1 MSDNDKP
8 SHKASGN
15 WFSRHPNETSLL
27 VILAIL
33 LIGAT
38 LGSVKTTATGTR
50 SLFASPENAR
60 LLTEQMGMLGIIAI
74 GAGIVIITGGIDL
87 TIGAM
92 ISLLGTFFFLMLTD
106 WGRIIIDNGIPW
118 HWSFAVLI
126 IILSG
131 AGLGLWHAYGITRL
145 KMQPFIVTLC
155 GLLSYRGIARF
166 FSGDAQ
172 VGKTDLH
179 EKMDT
184 GLLTVL
190 TEGKVQTLINYM
202 TGGDKQDGFLAYL
215 PLSFVYLCIIAAITG
230 VFLHRSI
237 YGRYIFAVGRNELA
251 TRYSGINTNKVIG
264 SAYIIC
270 GLCTAI
276 SSILYAGFAG
286 AVMPNAHGSFYEL
299 YAIAAAVLGGC
310 SLRGGE
316 GSIFGI
322 VLGTA
327 ILAVL
332 QNIVQLFRDDTSLS
346 DTIIGVILFVAVAMM
361 MKKKSFSFA
370 GLLKLFKKNA

>member
-1 MSDNDKP
+1 MSDTNK
-8 SHKASGN
+8 SSKKSSGN
-15 WFSRHPNETSLL
+15 WFSKHPNETSLL
-27 VILAIL
+27 IILAIL

-38 LGSVKTTATGTR
+38 LGSLKPTSTGTR

-106 WGRIIIDNGIPW
+106 WGRIILDNGIPW
-118 HWSFAVLI
+118 HWSLAVIVIL
-126 IILSG
+126 LSG
-131 AGLGLWHAYGITRL
+131 AALGLWHAYGITRL

-155 GLLSYRGIARF
+155 GLLSYRGIARY
-166 FSGDAQ
+166 FSNDQQ

-184 GLLTVL
+184 ELLTVL
-190 TEGKVQTLINYM
+190 SEGKVQTLINYI
-202 TGGDKQDGFLAYL
+202 TGGDTQTGFLAYL
-215 PLSFVYLCIIAAITG
+215 PLSFVYLCIIAVITG
-230 VFLHRSI
+230 IFLHKSI
-237 YGRYIFAVGRNELA
+237 YGRYLFAAGRNELA

-276 SSILYAGFAG
+276 SAILYAGFAG
-286 AVMPNAHGSFYEL
+286 SVMPSQHGSFYEL

-361 MKKKSFSFA
+361 MKNKSFSVA
-370 GLLKLFKKNA
+370 GLIGKFKKKA

>member
-1 MSDNDKP
+1 MSDTNKP
-8 SHKASGN
+8 SKKSSGN
-15 WFSRHPNETSLL
+15 WFSKHPDETSLL
-27 VILAIL
+27 IILAIL

-38 LGSVKTTATGTR
+38 LGSLKPTSTGTR

-106 WGRIIIDNGIPW
+106 WGRIILDNGIPW
-118 HWSFAVLI
+118 HWSLAVIVIL
-126 IILSG
+126 LSG
-131 AGLGLWHAYGITRL
+131 AALGLWHAYGITRL

-155 GLLSYRGIARF
+155 GLLSYRGIARY
-166 FSGDAQ
+166 FSNDQQ

-184 GLLTVL
+184 ELLTVL
-190 TEGKVQTLINYM
+190 SEGKVQTLINYI
-202 TGGDKQDGFLAYL
+202 TGGDTQTGFLAYL
-215 PLSFVYLCIIAAITG
+215 PLSFVYLCIIAVITG
-230 VFLHRSI
+230 IFLHKSI
-237 YGRYIFAVGRNELA
+237 YGRYLFAAGRNELA

-276 SSILYAGFAG
+276 SAILYAGFAG
-286 AVMPNAHGSFYEL
+286 SVMPSQHGSFYEL

-361 MKKKSFSFA
+361 MKNKSFSVA
-370 GLLKLFKKNA
+370 GLIGKFKKKA